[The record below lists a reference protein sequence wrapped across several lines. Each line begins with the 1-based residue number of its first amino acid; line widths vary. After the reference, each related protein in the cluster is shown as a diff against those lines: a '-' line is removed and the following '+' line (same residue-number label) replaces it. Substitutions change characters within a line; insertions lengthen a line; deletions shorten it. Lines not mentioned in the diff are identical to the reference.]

1 MSDLAVLF
9 ACSPLPQPI
18 KLLLT
23 VSGMGREWAPLPW
36 AAGIQNK
43 EAFPFHQSG
52 HFIFFW
58 AVSSWK
64 WKWKWLSCVRLS
76 ATAWIYSPWNS
87 PGQSPWVGNLSL
99 SRGCSQP
106 RDQTQVSR
114 ICRWILYQL
123 SHMGSP
129 VSDWTPIFGNILIY
143 NFVSLK
149 SSFYKKCKIHAQVC
163 VVFVCLFFDKFSKW
177 IHSLHY
183 PLC

>member
-87 PGQSPWVGNLSL
+87 PGQYTGVASL
-99 SRGCSQP
+99 SFLQEIFP
-106 RDQTQVSR
+106 TQESNQGLLH
-114 ICRWILYQL
+114 CRQILYQL
-123 SHMGSP
+123 SYQSGCLKHYSTRHVAHLLAG
-129 VSDWTPIFGNILIY
+129 VCRC
-143 NFVSLK
+143 SL
-149 SSFYKKCKIHAQVC
+149 
-163 VVFVCLFFDKFSKW
+163 L
-177 IHSLHY
+177 SL
-183 PLC
+183 